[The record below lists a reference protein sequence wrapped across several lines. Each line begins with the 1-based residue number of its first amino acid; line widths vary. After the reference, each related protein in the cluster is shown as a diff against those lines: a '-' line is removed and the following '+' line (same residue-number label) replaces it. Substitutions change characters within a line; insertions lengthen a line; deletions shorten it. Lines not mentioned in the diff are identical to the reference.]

1 MLPFALNTFAFTQ
14 SSDMVEKDLAK
25 TLLPAQRDAI
35 TTVKCHPRLLIF
47 DFSSLR
53 SRPEANKHCLHT
65 FRALKGLER
74 VILAMSGIRM
84 EAVYQGDLKLKLE
97 EMYEGVEI
105 LLEGTMLPHKKLGM
119 RGLWF

>member
-14 SSDMVEKDLAK
+14 SSDMVEKDLAQ

-53 SRPEANKHCLHT
+53 SRPKANKHCLHT

-74 VILAMSGIRM
+74 VILAMGGIRM

-105 LLEGTMLPHKKLGM
+105 LLEETMLPHKKLGM

>member
-1 MLPFALNTFAFTQ
+1 
-14 SSDMVEKDLAK
+14 V
-25 TLLPAQRDAI
+25 
-35 TTVKCHPRLLIF
+35 
-47 DFSSLR
+47 
-53 SRPEANKHCLHT
+53 
-65 FRALKGLER
+65 LKGLER
-74 VILAMSGIRM
+74 VILAMGGIRM